1 MFTAALDSLTA
12 AHKTAVETQLSAW
25 DTGSCP
31 KWRRVAANIRA
42 EVALQPVDFTA
53 LLTDFATE
61 LAGAAVSPEAGWV
74 NACRRNHFKG
84 ATMPPPL
91 LPTHLGR
98 AVPIGGYAAIISASP
113 SIVHS
118 PDECEKLL
126 RDIHLAGGTPTPRE
140 ARMLQGARLCWPDR
154 VMWAA
159 FDATHPTQ
167 SPFDH
172 IPKTTDAVRTALGL
186 GECPETETLILM
198 TYQSVGTGAPDPL
211 HRPTIGEAADYCWY
225 RPNPDAAAH
234 HGLTDPLLPNPLGL
248 APVPEMVHHEING
261 DTLTFPLYLA
271 V

>member
-25 DTGSCP
+25 DTGPCP

-42 EVALQPVDFTA
+42 EVALQLADFTA

-61 LAGAAVSPEAGWV
+61 LAGVTVSPESGWV
-74 NACRRNHFKG
+74 NACRRNQFRG
-84 ATMPPPL
+84 AAMPPP

-98 AVPIGGYAAIISASP
+98 AVPIGGYAKIISESP
-113 SIVHS
+113 SITLT
-118 PDECEKLL
+118 PDMCEQML
-126 RDIHLAGGTPTPRE
+126 RDIHLASGMPTPRE
-140 ARMLQGARLCWPDR
+140 TRILQQARLGR
-154 VMWAA
+154 YVMWAA
-159 FDATHPTQ
+159 FDATHTTQ

-186 GECPETETLILM
+186 GECPETETLILI
-198 TYQSVGTGAPDPL
+198 TYQSVGTGAPNPL
-211 HRPTIGEAADYCWY
+211 HRPTIGEAGSYCWF

-234 HGLTDPLLPNPLGL
+234 HGLTEPLPPNPLGL
-248 APVPEMVHHEING
+248 APVPEMVHREING